1 MSSSIP
7 QIRSVPESEMEGPAF
22 KKQRLEANDDSDTRP
37 SLETVVQIEVDEEI
51 SQLDAPVRVDSSSV
65 GGANSISKPKKSRK
79 KRKDPPLP
87 EPCSAADVLYQEIRT
102 LLGEAVVDRITE
114 DGGAFKSPYSY
125 GEEIVVKIEV
135 FGSGGASLS
144 SLKSLVLSK
153 NLRLSG
159 SGIAVGAEDK
169 GPWAIVVPFALM
181 GETVRVKIVKSD
193 RMCSYGQL
201 LEVLVPNTEL
211 RDDSLVQCKY
221 FGTCGGCQYQVGSLR
236 IPPFPYSCMVI
247 DALWIDTTRP
257 EKRCHRESV

>member
-7 QIRSVPESEMEGPAF
+7 QIRSVPESGVEGPAF
-22 KKQRLEANDDSDTRP
+22 KKQRLDANDYSDTRP
-37 SLETVVQIEVDEEI
+37 SLETTVRIEVDEEI
-51 SQLDAPVRVDSSSV
+51 SQLDAPMRVNSSSV
-65 GGANSISKPKKSRK
+65 GGANSVSMPKKSKK

-102 LLGEAVVDRITE
+102 LLGEVVVDRITE

-125 GEEIVVKIEV
+125 GEEIVVKVEV
-135 FGSGGASLS
+135 FGSGGASFS
-144 SLKSLVLSK
+144 SLKSLVLFK
-153 NLRLSG
+153 KILRFSG
-159 SGIAVGAEDK
+159 SGIAVGAADK

-221 FGTCGGCQYQVGSLR
+221 FGTCGGCQYQVGSLLNH
-236 IPPFPYSCMVI
+236 PFSVLMYG
-247 DALWIDTTRP
+247 D
-257 EKRCHRESV
+257 RCSLDRHNST